1 MRLRLTVFV
10 ALMLSG
16 LLTVYSLSMS
26 DLISH
31 VNSLDYND
39 NEKPRMHYFSDRT
52 SISQTP
58 IDHTLVEIVKSFKN
72 SSGFYKING
81 TLENQ
86 GAVMFSDI
94 QVIKYYKIPSVNDTT
109 LICYQQNIVN
119 CEYKSDSNQLPSKR
133 FFLTMPPE
141 PQQININ
148 PNQ

>member
-1 MRLRLTVFV
+1 V
-10 ALMLSG
+10 
-16 LLTVYSLSMS
+16 S
-26 DLISH
+26 DFISY
-31 VNSLDYND
+31 VNSLENND
-39 NEKPRMHYFSDRT
+39 NEKPQMHHFSDRI
-52 SISQTP
+52 SIPQTP

-94 QVIKYYKIPSVNDTT
+94 QVIKYYKIPSMNDTT
-109 LICYQQNIVN
+109 LICYEQNIVN
-119 CEYKSDSNQLPSKR
+119 CEYKSDNNQIPLKS

-141 PQQININ
+141 SQQTSIN

>member
-1 MRLRLTVFV
+1 MRLRLAVFV
-10 ALMLSG
+10 TLILSG

-39 NEKPRMHYFSDRT
+39 NDKPQIHYFSDGI

-58 IDHTLVEIVKSFKN
+58 IDHTSVEIVKSFKN

-119 CEYKSDSNQLPSKR
+119 CEYKSDSNQLPLKR

-141 PQQININ
+141 PQQTNNN
-148 PNQ
+148 PDQ